1 MLKKFLFF
9 SAAALSVLLF
19 HSGCVA
25 PEYRLRINWDENSP
39 VVVAALLPLSGNN
52 KIYAEQMS
60 EGLRCAESFIN
71 NHNGINGRP
80 LRLECIDTAG
90 TAEGTAAALDKAV
103 KLNAAGIIAGYSS
116 EEVSMIVQ
124 RSPQLRLPTIIP
136 LATSEE
142 HIQLSP
148 FIYRNSYSDSQQTA
162 VLSAYLLY
170 WRLLTKGAVFID
182 PVDSPEYSRSV
193 ARNFSQAVTD
203 SGGTILKTVILPENG
218 DIPHHIIRDTLATA
232 PQFILL
238 PSAGKRAA
246 ELLKLLRKNGFSG
259 IICGPDS
266 WDDDNFINSLT
277 GVETGDCV
285 YTAFFT
291 PENQTAAYLSFKKE
305 FRERF
310 FHNPGACETQSF
322 DALIFLGIGLSK
334 AENLFDFDKNWRTIR
349 NHQGAAASYTMLK
362 KGDIDRTVYLN
373 TIGIH
378 RGSGKLLPYA
388 RLSRQM
394 QYSKIK
400 DYRIIEE

>member
-1 MLKKFLFF
+1 MLRKILFF
-9 SAAALSVLLF
+9 SAALAVTLF
-19 HSGCVA
+19 HTGCVA
-25 PEYRLRINWDENSP
+25 PEYHLRINWDEKSP
-39 VVVAALLPLSGNN
+39 IVIAALLPLSGNN
-52 KIYAEQMS
+52 KIYAEQMR
-60 EGLRCAESFIN
+60 EGLMCAETFIN
-71 NHNGINGRP
+71 NHNGINGREVQ
-80 LRLECIDTAG
+80 LECIDTSG
-90 TAEGTAAALDKAV
+90 TEDGTAAALDRAV

-116 EEVSMIVQ
+116 EEVSMIVKK
-124 RSPQLRLPTIIP
+124 SPQLRLPTVIP

-142 HIQLSP
+142 HIQISP

-170 WRLLTKGAVFID
+170 WRVLARGAVFID

-203 SGGTILKTVILPENG
+203 AGGTILKTTILPENG
-218 DIPHHIIRDTLATA
+218 DIPQSIIRDTLATA
-232 PQFILL
+232 PQFILI

-246 ELLKLLRKNGFSG
+246 KLLKILRENGFNG

-266 WDDDNFINSLT
+266 WDDEDFINALV
-277 GVETGDCV
+277 GVEVGDCV

-291 PENQTAAYLSFKKE
+291 PENKSAAYASFKKE
-305 FRERF
+305 FRQRF
-310 FHNPGACETQSF
+310 YHNPGACETQSF
-322 DALIFLGIGLSK
+322 DALIFLGVGLSK
-334 AENLFDFDKNWRTIR
+334 ADNLFDFDKNWRTIR
-349 NHQGAAASYTMLK
+349 NHQGAAATYTMLK

-394 QYSKIK
+394 QYSKVE